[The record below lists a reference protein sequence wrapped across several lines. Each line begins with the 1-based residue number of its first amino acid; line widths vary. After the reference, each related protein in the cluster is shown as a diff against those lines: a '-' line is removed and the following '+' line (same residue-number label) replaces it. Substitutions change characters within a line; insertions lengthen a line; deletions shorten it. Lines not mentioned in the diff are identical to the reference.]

1 MKKVQNEKTLLSSL
15 YRNFYLRFVSLLAKK
30 KKSSLIIENLY
41 IQYCSNTVNLLQQN
55 QLFPSLNTYTVT
67 RKRT

>member
-30 KKSSLIIENLY
+30 KCSLIIENLY

-55 QLFPSLNTYTVT
+55 QLSPSLNTYTVT

>member
-1 MKKVQNEKTLLSSL
+1 MKKHFYHLFIEISIYVSFLSL
-15 YRNFYLRFVSLLAKK
+15 QKK
-30 KKSSLIIENLY
+30 CSLIIENLY